1 MITRKCDNLLILL
14 MLCCLP
20 ADLLGFEEIKEAGE
34 IDLFQMIAR
43 AEFVLHVRV
52 REGSTKYAKVDLL
65 RALKGN
71 PPAEQLRIAF
81 RDYNWMRPEGQ
92 EEIVFF
98 DGQEE
103 ILFLVRNPTRKKKEK
118 NRDILDLYRGS
129 RGRITP
135 PAEGSGIIIDAL
147 DTLVDLTRAD
157 PLSQMDG
164 LLDLLRTSNLYLLE
178 AALDEITRLRAATPA
193 NYTDLVALLGQPSPR
208 IRARALLSLEQIF
221 ASGQVE
227 EVAMGIGPELA
238 RSALGAVIERAR
250 NDDDPD
256 IRVRAVAA
264 MAAWP
269 YKGEIESG
277 LAAIAV
283 NDPSQMVRYEAER
296 SLYQLGSS
304 PPRR

>member
-1 MITRKCDNLLILL
+1 MLLYVPRIA
-14 MLCCLP
+14 P
-20 ADLLGFEEIKEAGE
+20 GFEEIQEAGE

-52 REGSTKYAKVDLL
+52 REGSVKYAKVDLL
-65 RALKGN
+65 RALKGD

-81 RDYNWMRPEGQ
+81 RDHNWLRPEGQ
-92 EEIVFF
+92 EEIVFP

-118 NRDILDLYRGS
+118 NRDILDLYRGAE
-129 RGRITP
+129 GRITP
-135 PAEGSGIIIDAL
+135 PAEGSGIVIEAL
-147 DTLVDLTRAD
+147 DTLVGLTRAD
-157 PLSQMDG
+157 PLSQIDG
-164 LLDLLRTSNLYLLE
+164 LLELLRTQNLYLLE
-178 AALDEITRLRAATPA
+178 AALDEIIRLRAATPA
-193 NYTDLVALLGQPSPR
+193 TYIDLVALLGQPSPR
-208 IRARALLSLEQIF
+208 IRARALRSIEQIF

-227 EVAMGIGPELA
+227 EVGRGIGPELA
-238 RSALGAVIERAR
+238 RSTLGAVIERAR
-250 NDDDPD
+250 NDEEPD

-269 YKGEIESG
+269 NKTEIESG